1 MLDEE
6 GKNVA
11 INITTENSTI
21 LMVLFIQKCITIIQK
36 GIKKKLFRNFEYSMK
51 LESFKRGLLLESF
64 SKYP

>member
-21 LMVLFIQKCITIIQK
+21 LMVIVYTKVHYNNSKRHQKVIV
-36 GIKKKLFRNFEYSMK
+36 
-51 LESFKRGLLLESF
+51 
-64 SKYP
+64 